1 MKMYV
6 NNVESETTFKIK
18 TRYYPKLLTPETMK
32 SLESTQSK
40 ITKDE
45 IVKNMPHLEIIEVV
59 LVNCNIVNNHYQY
72 DSRVLNM
79 FVPNKLFGQLLY
91 VSCKMFIFLKTFN
104 SEFSN
109 IDYGLLIEILSR

>member
-18 TRYYPKLLTPETMK
+18 TGYYPKLLTPETMK

-45 IVKNMPHLEIIEVV
+45 MVKICL
-59 LVNCNIVNNHYQY
+59 
-72 DSRVLNM
+72 
-79 FVPNKLFGQLLY
+79 
-91 VSCKMFIFLKTFN
+91 T
-104 SEFSN
+104 
-109 IDYGLLIEILSR
+109 